1 VPKPSPKSRA
11 GATTTGSKRRAGA
24 GKLKALPS
32 LGLAGTA
39 IGTATTLAGKTLEA
53 VIDPHAA
60 AQMLSQARSK
70 QDRRPKR
77 PTFTRE
83 SFDAG
88 VPPRDWI
95 ANLIRNPDELFEKD
109 RQGYD
114 RVIGNPIVRS
124 EFDTLI
130 APITAAPIVVEGFDD
145 ETNTLLTKAIESIPS
160 REHALEQLLY
170 AYFTGLRLVEMVWG
184 TRMVELAAVTSE
196 GKELSVRCGVRM
208 NLPIAFEPHDTNRFA
223 LDEHGFLWMTQDSV
237 FGAANLSRNDIVN
250 NQYGHAV
257 FVHPAKMLRHVYRDG
272 DGRYGYGTGEGLWL
286 YRLVKA
292 WDAAVAYWLDYCQT
306 MGNPFKIGYYDHEWL
321 QAQLANGTSPTQVL
335 EDELERLRNMIEADS
350 YTTDARNR
358 IELLTAPP
366 TTHENF
372 DRLLMFL
379 GDMIKLYISGQ
390 SSTQGGKDSG
400 SYAQS
405 VVALLAT
412 VARRRKL
419 KAGLEQTLT
428 AQLLPN
434 ICWFNRGRMR
444 NYQKGQGTVRVM
456 APMLT
461 DRERMELIIQSSTP
475 VLKKDWYSLLE
486 MTAPTK
492 EQEAAGDV
500 FTPGG
505 RAAASSGGDL
515 GFGFGGGAP
524 RNPVGMS
531 SVMG

>member
-1 VPKPSPKSRA
+1 VPAQTKPKRRA
-11 GATTTGSKRRAGA
+11 DATTTGSRPRRKRTPGPAVQGET
-24 GKLKALPS
+24 AL
-32 LGLAGTA
+32 
-39 IGTATTLAGKTLEA
+39 GTATTLAGQTLEA
-53 VIDPHAA
+53 VIDPHQAA
-60 AQMLSQARSK
+60 AMLNRARN
-70 QDRRPKR
+70 RRHEAAR
-77 PTFTRE
+77 PSFTRE
-83 SFDAG
+83 SFGAG
-88 VPPRDWI
+88 VPPRDKI
-95 ANLIRNPDELFEKD
+95 QQLIRNPDELFEKD

-130 APITAAPIVVEGFDD
+130 APITSAPIVVEGFDE
-145 ETNTLLTKAIESIPS
+145 ETNTVLTKAIESIPS

-184 TRMVELAAVTSE
+184 TRQVELGAVSSD
-196 GKELSVRCGVRM
+196 GIELSVRCGVRM
-208 NLPIAFEPHDTNRFA
+208 NLPISFEPHDTNRFA

-237 FGAANLSRNDIVN
+237 FGASNISRNDIVS

-306 MGNPFKIGYYDHEWL
+306 MGNPYKIGYYDHEWL
-321 QAQLANGTSPTQVL
+321 KQQLANGSSPTDVL
-335 EDELERLRNMIEADS
+335 EAELERLRNMIEADS
-350 YTTDARNR
+350 YTTDARNE
-358 IELLTAPP
+358 IALLTAPP

-372 DRLLMFL
+372 DRLLIFL

-390 SSTQGGKDSG
+390 ASTQGSGNDSG

-434 ICWFNRGRMR
+434 ICWFNRGRMKA
-444 NYQKGQGTVRVM
+444 YQKGQGTVRVM

-461 DRERMELIIQSSTP
+461 DRERMELVIQSGTP

-486 MTAPTK
+486 MTAPTS
-492 EQEAAGDV
+492 EQEAAGET
-500 FTPGG
+500 FTPGK
-505 RAAASSGGDL
+505 AAAPAGGGM
-515 GFGFGGGAP
+515 GFGFGSDIRQPA
-524 RNPVGMS
+524 GMA
-531 SVMG
+531 GLIQ